1 MEENVNQT
9 EKEMAENEKQ
19 NQTGKE
25 VAENEKQNQTGK
37 EVAENANLE
46 QTETI
51 RGLTAQQVEER
62 KEKGLWNKKAES
74 ATKTTKE
81 IVKSNVFTYFN
92 LIFLVIALLLIGVGA
107 FRDLTFLP
115 IIVANTLIGIVQEI
129 RSKKVLDDLSIL
141 NSPKTRVIREGSK
154 KEIPAE
160 ELVMD
165 DIVELSAGG
174 QIPADAV
181 VLEGQLNVNESL
193 LTGEADEIVKKN
205 GDELLSGSFVVSGSC
220 LAQLTKVGEESYISK
235 LTHRATQTKEGEQ
248 SEMIR
253 SLNRLV
259 QAVGIVIIP
268 IGVVLFIQQFVYAGT
283 PLRDSVT
290 SMVAAIIGMI
300 PEGLYLLASV
310 AMAVSAMRLAK
321 QQVLIHDM
329 KCIETLARVDVLCV
343 DKTGT
348 ITVPDME
355 VDTFVLTE
363 DLMKTVPDGDD
374 GTRVYVDAGDREEQ
388 EQKYRQVNMNAD
400 NATMEAVK
408 AYFKTGNTVNIKKA
422 DKVFAFSSKTKY
434 SGIISEGKSYVI
446 GAPEFVLREDYAEYK
461 DRIEAYSEKGYRV
474 LVYGRYEGILDGQQL
489 TEKVLPIAFIM
500 LTNAIREGAKETFSY
515 FTERGVEIKVISGDN
530 PKTVAEIAEKA
541 GICGADNY
549 VDASTLTTD
558 ESIAQAVAKYQIF
571 GRVTPDQ
578 KLKFV
583 EALKAQGRTV
593 AMTGD
598 GVNDVLALK
607 DADCSIAMASGS
619 EAASQ
624 VAQLVLLDN
633 DFSRMP
639 SVVMEGRRVVNNIQ
653 RSASLYLVKNIFS
666 MLLAVFS
673 MISMIN
679 YPLEPSQISLISMF
693 TIGIPSFV
701 LALEP
706 NKDRIQ
712 GHFMTNV
719 LLKALPAGLTDFF
732 AVSSLVL
739 FCQVF
744 GVNEE
749 DISTSCTILVAIV
762 GFMILY
768 QIAKPMT
775 AGHRVLMVGMVAG
788 WLFCMIFV
796 SHLFAIRDISGQCM
810 MLTAVFTVAAE
821 SILRYLSKFVEWMRE
836 SLLVLKKKI
845 HQATA

>member
-1 MEENVNQT
+1 MTENKNQ
-9 EKEMAENEKQ
+9 KQ
-19 NQTGKE
+19 
-25 VAENEKQNQTGK
+25 A
-37 EVAENANLE
+37 
-46 QTETI
+46 ETI
-51 RGLTAQQVEER
+51 RGLTAQQVAER
-62 KEKGLWNKKAES
+62 MEKGLWNKKAES

-81 IVKSNVFTYFN
+81 IIKSNVFTYFN

-115 IIVANTLIGIVQEI
+115 IIIANTLIGIVQEI

-141 NSPKTRVIREGSK
+141 NSPKTRVIRDGSK
-154 KEIPAE
+154 KEIPAD
-160 ELVMD
+160 ELVLD

-181 VLEGQLNVNESL
+181 VLNGQLNVNESL
-193 LTGEADEIVKKN
+193 LTGESDEIVKKS

-220 LAQLTKVGEESYISK
+220 LARLTKVGEESYISK

-268 IGVVLFIQQFVYAGT
+268 IGVVLFVQQFVYAGT

-290 SMVAAIIGMI
+290 SMVAAILGMI

-374 GTRVYVDAGDREEQ
+374 GTRVYVDAGDREKQ
-388 EQKYRQVNMNAD
+388 EQKYRQVREKIAEFAVNMNAD

-434 SGIISEGKSYVI
+434 SGIISGGDSYLI
-446 GAPEFVLREDYAEYK
+446 GAPEFVLREDYEHYK
-461 DRIEAYSEKGYRV
+461 EKIEAYSEKGYRV
-474 LVYGRYEGILDGQQL
+474 LVYGRYEGVLDGQKL
-489 TEKVLPIAFIM
+489 TEKALPVAFIM

-530 PKTVAEIAEKA
+530 PKTVAEIAQKA

-558 ESIAQAVAKYQIF
+558 ESIAQAVMKYQIF

-607 DADCSIAMASGS
+607 DADCSIAIASGS

-673 MISMIN
+673 MIFMIN

-719 LLKALPAGLTDFF
+719 LLKALPAGLTDFL

-739 FCQVF
+739 FCQEF
-744 GVNEE
+744 GVNEG

-775 AGHRVLMVGMVAG
+775 IGHRVLMVGMVAG

-796 SHLFAIRDISGQCM
+796 SHLFAIRDISMQCM
-810 MLTAVFTVAAE
+810 MLTAVFAIATEPV
-821 SILRYLSKFVEWMRE
+821 LRYLSKFVEWLRG

-845 HQATA
+845 HRVTA

>member
-19 NQTGKE
+19 KQAEKAVTENKNQ
-25 VAENEKQNQTGK
+25 KQ
-37 EVAENANLE
+37 A
-46 QTETI
+46 ETI
-51 RGLTAQQVEER
+51 RGLTAQQVAER
-62 KEKGLWNKKAES
+62 MEKGLWNKKAES

-81 IVKSNVFTYFN
+81 IIKSNVFTYFN

-115 IIVANTLIGIVQEI
+115 IIIANTLIGIVQEI

-141 NSPKTRVIREGSK
+141 NSPKTRVIRDGSK
-154 KEIPAE
+154 KEIPAD
-160 ELVMD
+160 ELVLD

-181 VLEGQLNVNESL
+181 VLNGQLNVNESL
-193 LTGEADEIVKKN
+193 LTGESDEIVKKS

-220 LAQLTKVGEESYISK
+220 LARLTKVGEESYISK

-268 IGVVLFIQQFVYAGT
+268 IGVVLFVQQFVYAGT

-290 SMVAAIIGMI
+290 SMVAAILGMI

-374 GTRVYVDAGDREEQ
+374 GTRVYVDAGDREKQ
-388 EQKYRQVNMNAD
+388 EQKYRQVREKIAEFAVNMNAD

-434 SGIISEGKSYVI
+434 SGIISGGDSYLI
-446 GAPEFVLREDYAEYK
+446 GAPEFVLREDYEHYK
-461 DRIEAYSEKGYRV
+461 EKIEAYSEKGYRV
-474 LVYGRYEGILDGQQL
+474 LVYGRYEGVLDGQKL
-489 TEKVLPIAFIM
+489 TEKALPVAFIM

-530 PKTVAEIAEKA
+530 PKTVAEIAQKA

-558 ESIAQAVAKYQIF
+558 ESIAQAVMKYQIF

-607 DADCSIAMASGS
+607 DADCSIAMSSGS

-673 MISMIN
+673 MIFMIN

-719 LLKALPAGLTDFF
+719 LLKALPAGLTDFL

-739 FCQVF
+739 FCQEF
-744 GVNEE
+744 GVNEG

-775 AGHRVLMVGMVAG
+775 IGHRVLMVGMVAG

-796 SHLFAIRDISGQCM
+796 SHLFAIRDISMQCM
-810 MLTAVFTVAAE
+810 MLTAVFAIATEPV
-821 SILRYLSKFVEWMRE
+821 LRYLSKFVEWLRG

-845 HQATA
+845 HRVTA